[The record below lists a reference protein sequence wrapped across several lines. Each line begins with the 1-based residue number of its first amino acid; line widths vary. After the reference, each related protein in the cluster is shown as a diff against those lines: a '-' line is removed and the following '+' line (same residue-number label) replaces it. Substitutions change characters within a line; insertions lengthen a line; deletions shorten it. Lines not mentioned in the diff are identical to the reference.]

1 MKKIFRNLKFG
12 LALCAG
18 LFAASCSDV
27 DEAMDEIPYTRVL
40 TPLNFEAEVVASAG
54 TDVRFSWSNVSN
66 AESYILEV
74 FEAVVT
80 TDTDETGK
88 EIEVVSAPDYDNT
101 LPAYTEELTNDEIPY
116 TMKDLEVDKSFYA
129 RVRAVS
135 SRIESSHWSYLT
147 DYVTTSAV
155 RASLNPFVIE
165 RTASTVTIG
174 WDAAE
179 DKEDLTSVR
188 YEPVMAVEGVTP
200 VVRTLSDS
208 EKNTCKVLVENLP
221 ACANYKFTLLFGKS
235 GSRGVVTAWTRPD
248 TEGTTR
254 IESSEAFVNAVSG
267 ATGDL
272 KLLLAYNDGVAYDLT
287 PAMPLNAAEG
297 IYDPYEFAHNIEIY
311 GESTESGAKP
321 VIRAAFKNSA
331 AASVHFEDVVIDGG
345 NKCGVFFVTGA
356 SLGDVEFVNCEMTG
370 FTKGVYNGASGFDVE
385 SLTYDGVYAHDIN
398 ATGSGGGDFIDIRGG
413 NYGKIAIKNSTF
425 YACARSF
432 LRVSENPATERIGS
446 VAVSNCTFNY
456 VTTTATSSN
465 NSGIFHIRYSP
476 AQTSK
481 TPTEL
486 GSFTLTSCVFLNMYS
501 DNETEN
507 GFWVRLTRDSNEN
520 YAPTCAGNIYYNVG
534 HLYAGKNNEQN
545 TFFPTKSV
553 NLNGDAFTSA
563 LALADGGMMLAED
576 PCTNSAAGKM
586 YLTNGVIAANKAG
599 DPRWWNA
606 SAPVIVRATELETVT
621 EPTVWDFADKTKYDT
636 ETVEANT
643 IIENIRIY
651 APAEIV
657 MNEGIT
663 FAAAATVN
671 ASGVPQN
678 NALQFR
684 AAGVGAVEVTTLDG
698 GVNSSVQVVV
708 GTDRYVLLADGETH
722 KVVLGDLVGENDIY
736 VLAGSAVTVTS
747 VVWTDDLTPENTV
760 ETLAAPKVT
769 LDASSLDQ
777 GTEQAVTA
785 SWAAV
790 ENAASYEVTFN
801 GKKSEVTEP
810 AFVIDAATIAGLMV
824 GEYEISVVA
833 KPVSTSTKYAASQ
846 AGTATLK
853 IKKVIIGGQ
862 VSLIWN
868 FDDAAFDEAAAQIG
882 TSDNKAADAYF
893 NGLHIE
899 SLGGTMKV
907 ENRAE
912 GRFLR
917 TGGGGKLT
925 SRRVS
930 FVVPKDGPGTLKV
943 IGGNPSGS
951 TTDETVLTITA
962 NINETTVLT
971 GELVGKG
978 IKEMTVFDGQELK
991 AGDIVYIYTSGGIR
1005 YKQFEYTYI
1014 DPNAGPVEK
1023 ELVWDFTDA
1032 GFDTIADAIKSDGSL
1047 TGNQQFEWNG
1057 LSFWMG
1063 GKTKYGTTTIDGTTL
1078 RFIQWGGKGKSG
1090 ERSCYFTAPG
1100 PGTLTV
1106 MASNTGGSEDKSR
1119 MVTVNVNGVETSQIG
1134 GTPASA
1140 PTIVTFDLDS
1150 VEAGTKVEV
1159 YPTGNGLRFFSV
1171 KYTYFE

>member
-446 VAVSNCTFNY
+446 VAVS
-456 VTTTATSSN
+456 TTA
-465 NSGIFHIRYSP
+465 
-476 AQTSK
+476 
-481 TPTEL
+481 
-486 GSFTLTSCVFLNMYS
+486 
-501 DNETEN
+501 
-507 GFWVRLTRDSNEN
+507 
-520 YAPTCAGNIYYNVG
+520 
-534 HLYAGKNNEQN
+534 
-545 TFFPTKSV
+545 
-553 NLNGDAFTSA
+553 
-563 LALADGGMMLAED
+563 
-576 PCTNSAAGKM
+576 
-586 YLTNGVIAANKAG
+586 
-599 DPRWWNA
+599 
-606 SAPVIVRATELETVT
+606 
-621 EPTVWDFADKTKYDT
+621 
-636 ETVEANT
+636 
-643 IIENIRIY
+643 
-651 APAEIV
+651 
-657 MNEGIT
+657 
-663 FAAAATVN
+663 
-671 ASGVPQN
+671 
-678 NALQFR
+678 
-684 AAGVGAVEVTTLDG
+684 
-698 GVNSSVQVVV
+698 
-708 GTDRYVLLADGETH
+708 
-722 KVVLGDLVGENDIY
+722 
-736 VLAGSAVTVTS
+736 
-747 VVWTDDLTPENTV
+747 
-760 ETLAAPKVT
+760 
-769 LDASSLDQ
+769 
-777 GTEQAVTA
+777 
-785 SWAAV
+785 
-790 ENAASYEVTFN
+790 
-801 GKKSEVTEP
+801 
-810 AFVIDAATIAGLMV
+810 
-824 GEYEISVVA
+824 
-833 KPVSTSTKYAASQ
+833 
-846 AGTATLK
+846 
-853 IKKVIIGGQ
+853 
-862 VSLIWN
+862 
-868 FDDAAFDEAAAQIG
+868 
-882 TSDNKAADAYF
+882 
-893 NGLHIE
+893 
-899 SLGGTMKV
+899 
-907 ENRAE
+907 
-912 GRFLR
+912 
-917 TGGGGKLT
+917 
-925 SRRVS
+925 
-930 FVVPKDGPGTLKV
+930 
-943 IGGNPSGS
+943 
-951 TTDETVLTITA
+951 
-962 NINETTVLT
+962 
-971 GELVGKG
+971 
-978 IKEMTVFDGQELK
+978 
-991 AGDIVYIYTSGGIR
+991 
-1005 YKQFEYTYI
+1005 
-1014 DPNAGPVEK
+1014 
-1023 ELVWDFTDA
+1023 
-1032 GFDTIADAIKSDGSL
+1032 
-1047 TGNQQFEWNG
+1047 
-1057 LSFWMG
+1057 
-1063 GKTKYGTTTIDGTTL
+1063 
-1078 RFIQWGGKGKSG
+1078 
-1090 ERSCYFTAPG
+1090 
-1100 PGTLTV
+1100 
-1106 MASNTGGSEDKSR
+1106 
-1119 MVTVNVNGVETSQIG
+1119 
-1134 GTPASA
+1134 
-1140 PTIVTFDLDS
+1140 
-1150 VEAGTKVEV
+1150 
-1159 YPTGNGLRFFSV
+1159 
-1171 KYTYFE
+1171 